1 MFAAALNFTMKFS
14 VLKSKNPYFNLAV
27 EEYLLKY
34 SDGEYFLLW
43 QNEPTVVIGKNQNVF
58 AEVNVPYTKEK
69 GIHIARR
76 ITGGGAV
83 YHDLGNLN
91 FSYITNKSEEGIDFE
106 KYTLPIIEALKEMG
120 LDPVLSGRNDILIS
134 EKKISGNAQ
143 TVFGN
148 RVLHHGTLLYS
159 SNAEILSSA
168 LNVDKEKLKA
178 KAISSVRSR
187 VANIKDFLKEDYS
200 VSEFQNL
207 IKNHIITK
215 YNAAEFEI
223 KENKTIE
230 DLCERN
236 ASDAWVFPSS
246 NYLSALSFTTKKRY
260 DFGNV
265 EINMELKNDR
275 ICNLKISG
283 DFFGMKDISDLE
295 KQLSGI
301 RLAEVSKKLA
311 NLKISDYIMG
321 MQNEEFLL
329 LINT

>member
-1 MFAAALNFTMKFS
+1 MKFS

-34 SDGEYFLLW
+34 CDEEYFLLW

-58 AEVNVPYTKEK
+58 AEVNVPYTKK
-69 GIHIARR
+69 NGIHIARR

-91 FSYITNKSEEGIDFE
+91 FSYITDKNEEGIDFE

-120 LDPVLSGRNDILIS
+120 LNPVLSGRNDILIS

-148 RVLHHGTLLYS
+148 RVLHHGTLLYN

-187 VANIKDFLKEDYS
+187 VANIKDFLNEDYS
-200 VSEFQNL
+200 VSDFQNF

-223 KENKTIE
+223 KENKTIK
-230 DLCERN
+230 DLYERN
-236 ASDAWVFPSS
+236 VSESGIFPS
-246 NYLSALSFTTKKRY
+246 NDYLSALNFTAKKRY
-260 DFGNV
+260 DFGSV
-265 EINMELKNDR
+265 EINIELKNDL

-283 DFFGMKDISDLE
+283 DFFGTKDVSDLQEALIGSKLNMISE
-295 KQLSGI
+295 KI
-301 RLAEVSKKLA
+301 A
-311 NLKISDYIMG
+311 NLKVSDYILG
-321 MQNEEFLL
+321 MKNEEFLS
-329 LINT
+329 LINN